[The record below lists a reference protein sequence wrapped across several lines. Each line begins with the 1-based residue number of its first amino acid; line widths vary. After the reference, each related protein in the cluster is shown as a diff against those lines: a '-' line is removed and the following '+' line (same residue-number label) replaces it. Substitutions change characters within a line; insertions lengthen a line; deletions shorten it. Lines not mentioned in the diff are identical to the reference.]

1 MTRFAHIIV
10 LAAFL
15 AVGIGAPVSFA
26 SEPAPTEQKDK
37 KDTNS
42 GKADDDSKKDE
53 KRTRAESNRVSG
65 SAAPAAL
72 PSSQLSPRS
81 HPPTIPYPLLNIL
94 IGARTHCTLVPT
106 GDAIFSGNGQQGQDP
121 TPVDWRPLES
131 RAFSRFRDFSITV
144 Y

>member
-26 SEPAPTEQKDK
+26 NEPAPTEQKDK

-53 KRTRAESNRVSG
+53 NKNKG
-65 SAAPAAL
+65 
-72 PSSQLSPRS
+72 
-81 HPPTIPYPLLNIL
+81 
-94 IGARTHCTLVPT
+94 GK
-106 GDAIFSGNGQQGQDP
+106 
-121 TPVDWRPLES
+121 
-131 RAFSRFRDFSITV
+131 
-144 Y
+144 